1 MLVTTRQRVAATAMV
16 VGLLCQGLLLD
27 IAQAQEESAL
37 LTPEQQ
43 VEILESFSTA
53 LLEHYVLPEKAA
65 QVIDALRQAQ
75 ARNDFSSSKPIDA
88 FLEQTNSILQT
99 AANDKHLRLLG
110 PQKFSQM
117 MAMFYGDDT
126 DHDQPQPDAHSPSDN
141 PLSVV
146 GVSNVAEIS
155 RDGLNQTGYLA
166 LERFDGSDRAVA
178 FIERIFSSFTES
190 DNIIIDLRDSGGGD
204 AEMVKALSGYFFDE
218 PTHLLSTTMPGEV
231 AGSRKVVER
240 WTEPNNLS
248 PYFAGKPLKILIAPR
263 TFSAAESFSFG
274 MQAAGRAELVGET
287 TGGGGYINDFFPLP
301 YELGASISVGRTY
314 DPRTGRD
321 WQAIGVIP
329 EVQVELE
336 HALDVALAS
345 FTKQSG
351 KLDELGGEELLIYEQ
366 MQKYANAWYGADHE
380 TMSNLLTEDFV
391 GIREDHDGA
400 EVGQIS
406 RTRLIGDT
414 KAGNGQRDNEIY
426 YNRIIRDIEVT
437 GEQATVTLIL
447 RETIHRMAL
456 AKTGNRWLITRDESA
471 DKSRDRA

>member
-43 VEILESFSTA
+43 VEILGSFSTA

-126 DHDQPQPDAHSPSDN
+126 DHDQPQPDAHSPSDS

>member
-43 VEILESFSTA
+43 VEILGSFSTA